1 MIKYLQLN
9 LGYPGGP
16 KVITRVPTQEEQE
29 SPGQRKGRVTMG
41 QRHKDRLEDATQL
54 ALKMEEGDLELPGK
68 DKETATPL
76 EEVATPSRRN
86 AALRTHLRTSDLKTP
101 KE

>member
-9 LGYPGGP
+9 LCYPGGP
-16 KVITRVPTQEEQE
+16 NVITRVPTQGEQE
-29 SPGQRKGRVTMG
+29 SPGQRKGSVTMG

-54 ALKMEEGDLELPGK
+54 ALKTEEGAQKLPGK

-76 EEVATPSRRN
+76 EEAATSSRRN
-86 AALRTHLRTSDLKTP
+86 AASRTHLRTSDP
-101 KE
+101 KNS